1 MNCGLLR
8 LRCRVQHYPWGD
20 TDFIPALLGTDNP
33 EREPH
38 AELWMGAHPDLPAEA
53 DADGKW
59 VPLDELIAASPDEIL
74 GPTVAREFEGRLPYL
89 FKVLSAKA
97 PLSIQAHPSEDAAR
111 EGFARE
117 NAAGVPLTAWDRN
130 YRDDNHKPELIAAIT
145 DFYGLRGFR
154 PLTEIARVLREVPEF
169 RELMPGFEP
178 EPECLRSLYERFMS
192 LPQAEVD
199 SILDP
204 LVRRLREAEARVPFT
219 RDQPE
224 YWLLKADREH
234 SKDGHRERG
243 LLSVYLLNLVH
254 LQPGEAMYLPAGV
267 LHAYLEGSGVE
278 IMANSNNVLRGGLTP
293 KHVDVPELL
302 AILKF
307 EGGPAEILRPAIMPN
322 GGEWRY
328 ETPAREFELRRVEI
342 DNRQPHRNSA
352 DHSAEIVI
360 LVVAQ
365 QDARVTAES
374 GSRSLQLRRGDVF
387 LSPFGN
393 PYTVKAGNPATLY
406 KATVPTASPYP
417 IPGRRDRRHGTL
429 SPMARFSA

>member
-387 LSPFGN
+387 LAPFGN

>member
-74 GPTVAREFEGRLPYL
+74 GPAVAREFEGRLPYL

-169 RELMPGFEP
+169 RELMP
-178 EPECLRSLYERFMS
+178 YERFMS

-387 LSPFGN
+387 LAPFGN

>member
-204 LVRRLREAEARVPFT
+204 LVRRFREAEARVPFT

-387 LSPFGN
+387 LAPFGN